1 MTFCVPELLHKNE
14 DLFFVLNANCNVHD
28 TCFFAASVNY
38 MAPEVCTEG
47 YSERSDIWSLGCV
60 LFELVTSWLYSRE
73 EAVEKLKEI
82 RDNPNILDEVFEEVS
97 KVNMQA

>member
-1 MTFCVPELLHKNE
+1 MFS
-14 DLFFVLNANCNVHD
+14 
-28 TCFFAASVNY
+28 AASVNY

-60 LFELVTSWLYSRE
+60 LFELVTSWLYSHE
-73 EAVEKLKEI
+73 EAIEKLREI